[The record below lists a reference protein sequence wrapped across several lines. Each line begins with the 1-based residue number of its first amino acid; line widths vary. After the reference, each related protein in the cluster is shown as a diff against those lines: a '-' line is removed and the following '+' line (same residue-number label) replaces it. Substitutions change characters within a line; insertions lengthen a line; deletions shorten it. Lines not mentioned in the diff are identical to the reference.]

1 MLEGEDW
8 SERPLC
14 IQNHALNQHYILHNH
29 QLTQLT
35 NIYRPKPQ
43 LMLLLACA
51 HWEFPNIEKVW
62 YFASRRGMLALFILA
77 DGQCWATIVFDPL
90 ERKDTKQIYRWE
102 VRTEKITESLKHKT
116 GQRWNSQK
124 NSTVTSQGK
133 ISGFSK
139 PQFIT
144 DQIKRA
150 SLVLPQCQWM
160 HQNNDCDNCNT
171 ICECQKFN
179 TFYNQNTE

>member
-1 MLEGEDW
+1 MYCLYEKMLESEDL

-14 IQNHALNQHYILHNH
+14 IQNHALNQHYILHNR

-77 DGQCWATIVFDPL
+77 DGQHWATIVFDPL

-102 VRTEKITESLKHKT
+102 VRTEKITDSLKHKT
-116 GQRWNSQK
+116 GQRCNS
-124 NSTVTSQGK
+124 SQIMKDHSGK
-133 ISGFSK
+133 YWGFLNHNLS
-139 PQFIT
+139 
-144 DQIKRA
+144 QIKLRE
-150 SLVLPQCQWM
+150 LV
-160 HQNNDCDNCNT
+160 
-171 ICECQKFN
+171 
-179 TFYNQNTE
+179 

>member
-1 MLEGEDW
+1 MPEPHIEDIMTLTSDIFETDSNVLLILSQELLDCKPLQNYEGTNATILSELCWSTACTRKWMLESEEW

-14 IQNHALNQHYILHNH
+14 FQNHALNQHYILHNC

-77 DGQCWATIVFDPL
+77 DGQRWATIVFDPL
-90 ERKDTKQIYRWE
+90 ERRTQNRFIDERWGLGKSGNLWNTKQAKADI
-102 VRTEKITESLKHKT
+102 
-116 GQRWNSQK
+116 
-124 NSTVTSQGK
+124 
-133 ISGFSK
+133 
-139 PQFIT
+139 P
-144 DQIKRA
+144 
-150 SLVLPQCQWM
+150 
-160 HQNNDCDNCNT
+160 
-171 ICECQKFN
+171 
-179 TFYNQNTE
+179 